1 MIKILIADDHILIRE
16 GLKKVLKEAID
27 MKVVK
32 EAVNASEMLTIL
44 KEGEID
50 LVILDISLPDKSG
63 LEVLQDLRRDYPKLP
78 VLILSAHPEERFAVR
93 ALREGA
99 AGYLTKESAPQELI
113 QALRKIV
120 QGRKYV
126 SPSLAERLAIDIK
139 NPAMKP
145 PHETLSSREYQ
156 ILRLVA
162 GGKSSKEIAADLSIS
177 VNTVNTYRAR
187 MQEKMGMKT
196 DAELIRYALENHL
209 ID

>member
-1 MIKILIADDHILIRE
+1 MIRILIADDHLLIRE

-27 MKVVK
+27 MRVVK
-32 EAVNASEMLTIL
+32 EAVNAAEMLQTL

-50 LVILDISLPDKSG
+50 LVVLDISLPDKSG
-63 LEVLQDLRRDYPKLP
+63 LEVLQDLKRDYPKIP

-113 QALRKIV
+113 QALRKII

-126 SPSLAERLAIDIK
+126 SPSLAERLAIDVK
-139 NPAMKP
+139 NPGMKP

-162 GGKSSKEIAADLSIS
+162 AGKSSKEIAADLSIS
-177 VNTVNTYRAR
+177 INTVNTYRSR

-196 DAELIRYALENHL
+196 DAELIRYAIENHL

>member
-1 MIKILIADDHILIRE
+1 MIKILIADDHLLIRE

-32 EAVNASEMLTIL
+32 EAVNAAEMLAIL